1 MQITKFS
8 DYALRVL
15 IHLAASDGVQCST
28 REVSDQHGIS
38 FHHLAKVTG
47 WLATE
52 GYIKSTRGRTGGMV
66 LARPAEEISIGAV
79 VRKSESGTALVECM
93 RADGGACALT
103 PCCSL
108 APLLLDAQEA
118 FFQVLDRKTLA
129 DIVAT
134 QPRLKALVASLVAA
148 SSC

>member
-15 IHLAASDGVQCST
+15 IHLCASGEKQCST
-28 REVSDQHGIS
+28 REISDQQGIS
-38 FHHLAKVTG
+38 FFHLAKVTG

-52 GYIKSTRGRTGGMV
+52 GYVNSTRGRSGGLI
-66 LARPAEEISIGAV
+66 LARPASEIRIGEI
-79 VRKSESGTALVECM
+79 VRKSEAGTALVECM

-108 APLLLDAQEA
+108 APLLSDASEA
-118 FFQVLDRKTLA
+118 FFQVLDQKTLA
-129 DIVAT
+129 DICGS
-134 QPRLKALVASLVAA
+134 QPRLKQLIASLAVAGGA
-148 SSC
+148 